1 MEQRLTFP
9 AFCIPYRMMIDMTS
23 NDTIAAIATP
33 NAAGSVSVIRI
44 SGPEAVSTAD
54 RIFRPVSGRPLST
67 HKGYTGAYGTAFD
80 AEGEIDNIIA
90 FVYRAPKSYT
100 GEEVVELSCHGGIIV
115 TRRLLRAVLN
125 SGARLAEPGEFTKRA
140 FLNGKM
146 TLTQAESVMDLVNS
160 QSEQAARC
168 AMTALDGALYRKIS
182 GIRDRLIAETAHI
195 TAWIDFPE
203 EDVDEVKLSLLRREL
218 LEIKE
223 ELKNLI
229 RTFDVGRVVHMGL
242 NTVIVGRPN
251 VGKSTL
257 MNLLAGCEKSIVT
270 DTAGTTRDIVEETV
284 NLGDVVL
291 RLADTAGIRRTSN
304 SVELAG
310 IDRAKK
316 RIAEADL
323 VLLVLDV
330 SRELEGE
337 DLELMRVI
345 RSKPTVVILNKS
357 DLGTKIDVEYIKRDF
372 KHNVIISAKEESS
385 AAILNQEISRLMNLT
400 NLDTNQPIL
409 ANERQRACADAALS
423 CVVAALDAL
432 SFGMTLDAVNLS
444 IEDGIEALLQLTG
457 ESVSEV
463 VVDEVFSRFCV
474 GK

>member
-1 MEQRLTFP
+1 
-9 AFCIPYRMMIDMTS
+9 MMQ

-33 NAAGSVSVIRI
+33 NAAGGISMIRI
-44 SGPEAVSTAD
+44 SGPKAVQIAD
-54 RIFRPVSGRPLST
+54 KIFQPLSGQPLSER
-67 HKGYTGAYGTAFD
+67 KGYTGAYGTAYD
-80 AEGEIDNIIA
+80 EQGEIDNLIA

-115 TRRLLRAVLN
+115 TRRLLRAVLDA
-125 SGARLAEPGEFTKRA
+125 GARLADPGEFTKRA

-168 AMTALDGALYRKIS
+168 AVAALDGALYR
-182 GIRDRLIAETAHI
+182 RIAEIRERLVAQTAHI

-203 EDVDEVKLSLLRREL
+203 EDVDAVKLSFLRGEL
-218 LEIKE
+218 LEIE
-223 ELKNLI
+223 GELKELI
-229 RTFDVGRVVHMGL
+229 RTFDVGKVIHMGV
-242 NTVIVGRPN
+242 NTAIVGRPN

-270 DTAGTTRDIVEETV
+270 DMAGTTRDVVEETV

-291 RLADTAGIRRTSN
+291 RLADTAGIRRTKN
-304 SVELAG
+304 AVELAG

-323 VLLVLDV
+323 VLLVLDA
-330 SRELEGE
+330 SEELDGE
-337 DLELMRVI
+337 DIELMRVV
-345 RSKPTVVILNKS
+345 RAKPSVLVANKS
-357 DLGTKIDVEYIKRDF
+357 DLGIRIDLDYIKRDF
-372 KHNVIISAKEESS
+372 PHYLVLSAKEARSVE
-385 AAILNQEISRLMNLT
+385 ALNREIGSLMNLT

-409 ANERQRACADAALS
+409 ANERQRACAAAALNQIE
-423 CVVAALDAL
+423 AALDAL
-432 SFGMTLDAVNLS
+432 SFGMTLDAVNLL
-444 IEDGIEALLQLTG
+444 IEDAIDSLLQLTG

>member
-1 MEQRLTFP
+1 
-9 AFCIPYRMMIDMTS
+9 MIH

-33 NAAGSVSVIRI
+33 NAAGGISMIRI
-44 SGPEAVSTAD
+44 SGPEAVLTAD
-54 RIFRPVSGRPLST
+54 KFFRSFSGRPLGER
-67 HKGYTGAYGTAFD
+67 KGYTGAYGTAYD
-80 AEGEIDNIIA
+80 KQGEIDNLIA
-90 FVYRAPKSYT
+90 FVYHAPKSYT

-115 TRRLLRAVLN
+115 TRRLLRAVLD

-168 AMTALDGALYRKIS
+168 AVAALDGTLYR
-182 GIRDRLIAETAHI
+182 RIAEIREKLVAQTAHI

-203 EDVDEVKLSLLRREL
+203 EDVDAVKLSFLRGEL
-218 LEIKE
+218 LEIEE
-223 ELKNLI
+223 ELKELI
-229 RTFDVGRVVHMGL
+229 RTFDVGKVIHRGI
-242 NTVIVGRPN
+242 NTAIVGRPN

-270 DTAGTTRDIVEETV
+270 DMAGTTRDVVEETV

-291 RLADTAGIRRTSN
+291 RLADTAGIRRTKN
-304 SVELAG
+304 AVELAG

-323 VLLVLDV
+323 VLLVLDA
-330 SRELEGE
+330 SEELDGE
-337 DLELMRVI
+337 DIELMRVV
-345 RSKPTVVILNKS
+345 RSKPSVLVANKA
-357 DLGTKIDVEYIKRDF
+357 DLGIKIDLEYIKRDF
-372 KHNVIISAKEESS
+372 PHHLVLSAKEARSVEE
-385 AAILNQEISRLMNLT
+385 LNREIGSLMNLT

-409 ANERQRACADAALS
+409 ANERQRACAAAALNQ
-423 CVVAALDAL
+423 VDAALDAL

-444 IEDGIEALLQLTG
+444 IEDAIDSLLQLTG

>member
-1 MEQRLTFP
+1 
-9 AFCIPYRMMIDMTS
+9 MMQ

-33 NAAGSVSVIRI
+33 NAAGGISMIRI
-44 SGPEAVSTAD
+44 SGPKAVQIAD
-54 RIFRPVSGRPLST
+54 KIFQPLSGQPLSER
-67 HKGYTGAYGTAFD
+67 KGYTGAYGTAYD
-80 AEGEIDNIIA
+80 EQGEIDNLIA

-115 TRRLLRAVLN
+115 TRRLLRAVLDA
-125 SGARLAEPGEFTKRA
+125 GARLADPGEFTKRA

-168 AMTALDGALYRKIS
+168 AVAALDGALYR
-182 GIRDRLIAETAHI
+182 RIAEIRERLVAQTAHI

-203 EDVDEVKLSLLRREL
+203 EDVDAVKLSFLRGEL
-218 LEIKE
+218 LEIE
-223 ELKNLI
+223 GELKELI
-229 RTFDVGRVVHMGL
+229 RTFDVGKVIHMGV
-242 NTVIVGRPN
+242 NTAIVGRPN

-270 DTAGTTRDIVEETV
+270 DMAGTTRDVVEETV

-291 RLADTAGIRRTSN
+291 RLADTAGIRRTKN
-304 SVELAG
+304 AVELAG

-323 VLLVLDV
+323 VLLVLDA
-330 SRELEGE
+330 SEELDGE
-337 DLELMRVI
+337 DIELMRVV
-345 RSKPTVVILNKS
+345 RAKPSVLVANKA
-357 DLGTKIDVEYIKRDF
+357 DLGIKIDLEYIKRDF
-372 KHNVIISAKEESS
+372 PHHLVLSAKEARSVE
-385 AAILNQEISRLMNLT
+385 ALNREIGSLMNLT

-409 ANERQRACADAALS
+409 ANERQRACAAAALNQIE
-423 CVVAALDAL
+423 AALDAL
-432 SFGMTLDAVNLS
+432 SFGMTLDAVNLL
-444 IEDGIEALLQLTG
+444 IEDAIDSLLQLTG